1 METEDERNRELEL
14 EYLTQLGMKLARC
27 TEEMLVVALMRLRR
41 VKETSHD
48 SIASSE
54 SSKLLSIALDYTG
67 IEAKVSNSPWQE
79 SAFSFTSRTK
89 RFFRVLAVLTL
100 VQARGTTGTLPWP
113 FLRSFGRNAHKLSR
127 ANLFSI
133 FRLHSLGCFYDK
145 MQRKIDYSWGR
156 FIHIEWYALSFP
168 YRHFL

>member
-1 METEDERNRELEL
+1 METEDERNRDLEL

-67 IEAKVSNSPWQE
+67 IEAKVSNGS
-79 SAFSFTSRTK
+79 
-89 RFFRVLAVLTL
+89 
-100 VQARGTTGTLPWP
+100 
-113 FLRSFGRNAHKLSR
+113 
-127 ANLFSI
+127 
-133 FRLHSLGCFYDK
+133 
-145 MQRKIDYSWGR
+145 
-156 FIHIEWYALSFP
+156 
-168 YRHFL
+168 